1 MTEDQTDGG
10 SVWSAQE
17 QIAAY
22 LRDRILNGDFEPGE
36 KLPSLRQLEAQF
48 NVATNTV
55 RAAITTL
62 TKERLAVSEHGRG
75 VIVRRH
81 RQLTMRPAA
90 YKNPAPQGEKYQWLS
105 ENEKRGM
112 AAKAKLLSVS
122 EVIPPAAIRQTFGL
136 AETEPALLRRQML
149 TLNGEP
155 CELVEVYIPLSLARG
170 TKLMN
175 EHLLRGGSGRVL
187 EDLGYPTV
195 RCEDRVS
202 AQLPTPEQY
211 AALQMPTK
219 LPVLRTFRVTYSAD
233 DRPIQAEIMAKA
245 GHMTELQYDF

>member
-1 MTEDQTDGG
+1 MTDEQAGEG
-10 SVWSAQE
+10 SVWSSQE

-22 LRDRILNGDFEPGE
+22 LRDRIINGDFEPGE

-48 NVATNTV
+48 TVAANTV
-55 RAAITTL
+55 RAAIATL
-62 TKERLAVSEHGRG
+62 TRERLVVSEQGRG
-75 VIVRRH
+75 VIVRHH

-90 YKNPAPQGEKYQWLS
+90 YKTPARQGEKYQWLT

-112 AAKAKLLSVS
+112 AAKAKLLHVGD
-122 EVIPPAAIRQTFGL
+122 VVPPAAVREVFQLGKG
-136 AETEPALLRRQML
+136 EPALLRRQVL
-149 TLNGEP
+149 TLDGEP
-155 CELVEVYIPLSLARG
+155 CELVEVYLPLEIARG

-175 EHLLRGGSGRVL
+175 NHLLRGGSGRVL
-187 EDLGYPTV
+187 EDLGYPSL

-219 LPVLRTFRVTYSAD
+219 LPVLRTFRTTYSTD

-245 GHMTELQYDF
+245 GHMYELQYDF

>member
-1 MTEDQTDGG
+1 MTDEQADG
-10 SVWSAQE
+10 SVWSSQE

-22 LRDRILNGDFEPGE
+22 LRDRIINGDFEPGQ
-36 KLPSLRQLEAQF
+36 KLPCLRQLQAQF
-48 NVATNTV
+48 SVAANTV
-55 RAAITTL
+55 RAAIATL
-62 TKERLAVSEHGRG
+62 TSERLVISEQGRG
-75 VIVRRH
+75 VIVRHH

-112 AAKAKLLSVS
+112 TAKAKLLHVG
-122 EVIPPAAIRQTFGL
+122 EVVPPAAVRDVFGL
-136 AETEPALLRRQML
+136 GKSEPALLRRQVL
-149 TLNGEP
+149 SLDGEP
-155 CELVEVYIPLSLARG
+155 CELVEVYLPLGIARG

-175 EHLLRGGSGRVL
+175 NHLLRGGSGRVL
-187 EDLGYPTV
+187 EDLGYPSL

-219 LPVLRTFRVTYSAD
+219 LPVLRTFRTTYSTD

-245 GHMTELQYDF
+245 GHLYELQYDF

>member
-1 MTEDQTDGG
+1 MADEQADG
-10 SVWSAQE
+10 SVWSSQE

-22 LRDRILNGDFEPGE
+22 LRDRIINGDFEPGE
-36 KLPSLRQLEAQF
+36 KLPSLRQMEAQF
-48 NVATNTV
+48 SVATNTV
-55 RAAITTL
+55 RAAIATL
-62 TKERLAVSEHGRG
+62 TSERLVISEQGRG

-90 YKNPAPQGEKYQWLS
+90 YKNPARQGEKYQWLA

-112 AAKAKLLSVS
+112 AAKAKLLHVG
-122 EVIPPAAIRQTFGL
+122 EVIPPAAVREVFQL
-136 AETEPALLRRQML
+136 DKDEPALLRRQVL
-149 TLNGEP
+149 SLDGEP
-155 CELVEVYIPLSLARG
+155 CELVEVYLPLDIAAG

-175 EHLLRGGSGRVL
+175 NHLLRGGSGRVL
-187 EDLGYPTV
+187 EDLGYPSL

-219 LPVLRTFRVTYSAD
+219 LPVLRTFRTTFSTD

-245 GHMTELQYDF
+245 GHLYELQYDF

>member
-1 MTEDQTDGG
+1 MADEQADG
-10 SVWSAQE
+10 SVWSQQE

-22 LRDRILNGDFEPGE
+22 LRDRIINGDFEPGA

-48 NVATNTV
+48 GVAANTV
-55 RAAITTL
+55 RAAIATL
-62 TKERLAVSEHGRG
+62 TRERLVISEQGRG

-90 YKNPAPQGEKYQWLS
+90 YKNPAPQGEKYQWLT

-112 AAKAKLLSVS
+112 AAKAKLLHVG
-122 EVIPPAAIRQTFGL
+122 EVVPPTAVRAIFGL
-136 AETEPALLRRQML
+136 GEKEPALLRRQVL
-149 TLNGEP
+149 SLDGEP
-155 CELVEVYIPLSLARG
+155 CELVEVYLPLAIARG
-170 TKLMN
+170 TKLMSN
-175 EHLLRGGSGRVL
+175 HLLRGGSGRVL
-187 EDLGYPTV
+187 EDLGYPSL
-195 RCEDRVS
+195 RCEDKVS

-219 LPVLRTFRVTYSAD
+219 LPVLRTFRTTYSTD

-245 GHMTELQYDF
+245 GHLYELQYDF

>member
-1 MTEDQTDGG
+1 MADEQSDG
-10 SVWSAQE
+10 SVWSQQE

-22 LRDRILNGDFEPGE
+22 LRDRIINGDFEPGA

-48 NVATNTV
+48 GVAANTV
-55 RAAITTL
+55 RAAIATL
-62 TKERLAVSEHGRG
+62 TRERLAISEQGRG

-90 YKNPAPQGEKYQWLS
+90 YKNPAPQGEKYQWLT

-112 AAKAKLLSVS
+112 TAKAKLLHVG
-122 EVIPPAAIRQTFGL
+122 EVVPPTAVRAVFGL
-136 AETEPALLRRQML
+136 SEKEPALLRRQVL
-149 TLNGEP
+149 SLDGEP
-155 CELVEVYIPLSLARG
+155 CELVEVYLPLAIARG
-170 TKLMN
+170 TKLMSN
-175 EHLLRGGSGRVL
+175 HLLRGGSGRVL
-187 EDLGYPTV
+187 EDLGYPSL
-195 RCEDRVS
+195 RCEDKVS

-219 LPVLRTFRVTYSAD
+219 LPVLRTFRTTYSTD

-245 GHMTELQYDF
+245 GHLYELQYDF

>member
-1 MTEDQTDGG
+1 MADEQTDG
-10 SVWSAQE
+10 SVWSSQE

-22 LRDRILNGDFEPGE
+22 LRDRIMNGDFEPGE
-36 KLPSLRQLEAQF
+36 KLPSLRQMEAQF
-48 NVATNTV
+48 GVAANTV
-55 RAAITTL
+55 RTAITTL
-62 TKERLAVSEHGRG
+62 TRERLVISEQGRG

-90 YKNPAPQGEKYQWLS
+90 YKNPAPQGEKYQWLA

-112 AAKAKLLSVS
+112 AAKVKLLHVG
-122 EVIPPAAIRQTFGL
+122 EVIPPAAVREVFELGKS
-136 AETEPALLRRQML
+136 EPALLRRQVL
-149 TLNGEP
+149 SLDGEP
-155 CELVEVYIPLSLARG
+155 CELVEVYLPLGIARG

-175 EHLLRGGSGRVL
+175 NHLLRGGSGRVL
-187 EDLGYPTV
+187 EDLGFPSL

-211 AALQMPTK
+211 TALQMPTK
-219 LPVLRTFRVTYSAD
+219 LPVLRTFRTTYSTD

-245 GHMTELQYDF
+245 GHLYELQYDF

>member
-1 MTEDQTDGG
+1 MADEQTDG
-10 SVWSAQE
+10 SVWSSQE

-22 LRDRILNGDFEPGE
+22 LRDRIINGDFEPGK

-48 NVATNTV
+48 NVAANTV
-55 RAAITTL
+55 RAAIATL
-62 TKERLAVSEHGRG
+62 TRERLVISEQGRG
-75 VIVRRH
+75 VIVRHH

-90 YKNPAPQGEKYQWLS
+90 YKNPAAQGEKYQWLA
-105 ENEKRGM
+105 ENEKRGLT
-112 AAKAKLLSVS
+112 AKAKLLHVG
-122 EVIPPAAIRQTFGL
+122 EAIPPAAVREALQLGKS
-136 AETEPALLRRQML
+136 EPALLRRQVL
-149 TLNGEP
+149 SLDGEP
-155 CELVEVYIPLSLARG
+155 CELVEVYLPLQIARG

-175 EHLLRGGSGRVL
+175 NHLLRGGSGRVL
-187 EDLGYPTV
+187 EDLGYPSI

-219 LPVLRTFRVTYSAD
+219 LPVLRTFRTTFSTD

-245 GHMTELQYDF
+245 GHLYELQYDF

>member
-1 MTEDQTDGG
+1 MADERLDG
-10 SVWSAQE
+10 SVWSSQE

-22 LRDRILNGDFEPGE
+22 LRDRIINGDFEPGE
-36 KLPSLRQLEAQF
+36 KLPSLRQLVSQF
-48 NVATNTV
+48 GVAPNTV
-55 RAAITTL
+55 RAAIATL
-62 TKERLAVSEHGRG
+62 TSERLVISEQGRG
-75 VIVRRH
+75 VIVRHH

-90 YKNPAPQGEKYQWLS
+90 YKDPSPQGGKYQWLA

-112 AAKAKLLSVS
+112 TAKAKLLHVG
-122 EVIPPAAIRQTFGL
+122 EVVPPAAVREAFQLGKN
-136 AETEPALLRRQML
+136 EPALLRRQML
-149 TLNGEP
+149 SLDGEP
-155 CELVEVYIPLSLARG
+155 CELVEVYLPLEIAAG

-175 EHLLRGGSGRVL
+175 NHLLRGGSGRVL
-187 EDLGYPTV
+187 EDLGYPSV

-219 LPVLRTFRVTYSAD
+219 LPVLRTFRTTFSTD

-245 GHMTELQYDF
+245 GHMYELQYDF

>member
-1 MTEDQTDGG
+1 MTDEQPDG
-10 SVWSAQE
+10 SVWSSQE

-22 LRDRILNGDFEPGE
+22 LRDRIINGDFEPGE
-36 KLPSLRQLEAQF
+36 KLPSLRQLVAQF
-48 NVATNTV
+48 GVAPNTV
-55 RAAITTL
+55 RAAIATL
-62 TKERLAVSEHGRG
+62 TSERLVISEQGRG
-75 VIVRRH
+75 VIVRHH

-90 YKNPAPQGEKYQWLS
+90 YKNPAPQGEKYQWLA

-112 AAKAKLLSVS
+112 AAKAKLLHVG
-122 EVIPPAAIRQTFGL
+122 EVVPPAAVREVFQLGKS
-136 AETEPALLRRQML
+136 ESALLRRQVL
-149 TLNGEP
+149 SLDGEP
-155 CELVEVYIPLSLARG
+155 CELVEVYLPLGIARG

-175 EHLLRGGSGRVL
+175 NHLLRGGSGRVL
-187 EDLGYPTV
+187 EDLGYPSI

-219 LPVLRTFRVTYSAD
+219 LPVLRTFRTTFSTD

-245 GHMTELQYDF
+245 GHLYELQYDF

>member
-1 MTEDQTDGG
+1 MADERADG
-10 SVWSAQE
+10 SVWSSQE

-22 LRDRILNGDFEPGE
+22 LRDRIINGDFEPGE
-36 KLPSLRQLEAQF
+36 KLPSLRQLVSQF
-48 NVATNTV
+48 GVAPNTV
-55 RAAITTL
+55 RAAIATL
-62 TKERLAVSEHGRG
+62 TSERLVISEQGRG
-75 VIVRRH
+75 VIVRHH

-90 YKNPAPQGEKYQWLS
+90 YKNPAPQGEKYQWLA

-112 AAKAKLLSVS
+112 TAKAKLLHVG
-122 EVIPPAAIRQTFGL
+122 EVVPPAAVREVFQLGTS
-136 AETEPALLRRQML
+136 EPALLRRQVL
-149 TLNGEP
+149 SLDGEP
-155 CELVEVYIPLSLARG
+155 CELVEVYLPLGIARG

-175 EHLLRGGSGRVL
+175 NHLLRGGSGRVL
-187 EDLGYPTV
+187 EDLGFPSL

-219 LPVLRTFRVTYSAD
+219 LPVLRTFRTTYSTD

-245 GHMTELQYDF
+245 GHLYELQYDF

>member
-1 MTEDQTDGG
+1 MPDEQADG
-10 SVWSAQE
+10 SVWSSQE

-22 LRDRILNGDFEPGE
+22 LRDRIINGDFEPGE

-48 NVATNTV
+48 SVAANTV
-55 RAAITTL
+55 RAAIATL
-62 TKERLAVSEHGRG
+62 TRERLVISEQGRG

-90 YKNPAPQGEKYQWLS
+90 YKNPAPQGEKYQWLA
-105 ENEKRGM
+105 ENEKRGL
-112 AAKAKLLSVS
+112 AAKAKLLHVG
-122 EVIPPAAIRQTFGL
+122 EAIPPAAVREALQLGKS
-136 AETEPALLRRQML
+136 ERALLRRQVL
-149 TLNGEP
+149 SLDGEP
-155 CELVEVYIPLSLARG
+155 CELVEVYLPLEIARG

-175 EHLLRGGSGRVL
+175 NHLLRGGSGRVL
-187 EDLGYPTV
+187 QDLGYPSL

-219 LPVLRTFRVTYSAD
+219 LPVLRTFRTTYSTD

-245 GHMTELQYDF
+245 GHLYELQYDF